1 MSKETRNILI
11 VTAVI
16 LAIVYR
22 KKIKS
27 FLKKKT
33 SNGGSPSNN
42 GSSETE
48 SQTPAQE
55 LEKQGYIDSIKSS
68 KREYFDRVSDL
79 DNIKMD
85 DIYSV
90 LDNLS
95 TQELK
100 DLYGLN
106 ISEFEKEFGY
116 LLLDQYSITG

>member
-48 SQTPAQE
+48 PQTPAQE

>member
-1 MSKETRNILI
+1 MNKETRNLLI
-11 VTAVI
+11 VTAVV

-27 FLKKKT
+27 FFKKNT
-33 SNGGSPSNN
+33 SNGGSDTDN

-79 DNIKMD
+79 DNIKME

>member
-1 MSKETRNILI
+1 
-11 VTAVI
+11 
-16 LAIVYR
+16 
-22 KKIKS
+22 
-27 FLKKKT
+27 LKKKT